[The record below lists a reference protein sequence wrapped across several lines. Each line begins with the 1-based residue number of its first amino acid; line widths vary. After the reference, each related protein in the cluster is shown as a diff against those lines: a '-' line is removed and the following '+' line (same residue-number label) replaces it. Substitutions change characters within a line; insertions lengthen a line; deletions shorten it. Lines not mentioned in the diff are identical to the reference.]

1 MRYNI
6 HNIMY
11 IKMNDDVN
19 SVVSSAELT
28 RVDRLIYPILTKS
41 VHIIYHFKTII
52 NIFVVSVLGFI
63 IVLDNSNDGDIKQK
77 AYITVS
83 IVIILSLLV
92 DEYIR
97 SISRLFDFSSSISQP
112 VIIEPGSRL
121 VKVVNYR
128 RRRHLL
134 TLFSIIIIEIV
145 KLLSGIF
152 CVIDL
157 SIMRIDNVFLNYFLL
172 AFLLLESILGF
183 VTYLSAFIMV
193 CFNRDS
199 YQRWLNY
206 MCEAY
211 VRNIV
216 NCIIYSRGTRLYM
229 EMSLIDNI

>member
-1 MRYNI
+1 
-6 HNIMY
+6 
-11 IKMNDDVN
+11 MNDDIN

-28 RVDRLIYPILTKS
+28 RVDRVIYPVLTKS

-92 DEYIR
+92 DEYVR
-97 SISRLFDFSSSISQP
+97 SISRLFDFSSSISAP
-112 VIIEPGSRL
+112 VVMEPGNRI
-121 VKVVNYR
+121 VKVVNYKR
-128 RRRHLL
+128 RKHLI
-134 TLFSIIIIEIV
+134 TLFVIIVIEII
-145 KLLSGIF
+145 KLLSGVF

-157 SIMRIDNVFLNYFLL
+157 SIMKLDNVYLNYFIL
-172 AFLLLESILGF
+172 AFLLLESTLGF
-183 VTYLSAFIMV
+183 ATYGSAFLMV
-193 CFNRDS
+193 CIDKDS
-199 YQRWLNY
+199 YYRWLNY

-211 VRNIV
+211 IRSVV